1 MKTLIAIFIA
11 ATALVYTVG
20 DSFIEPAAKKG
31 GPGMMRSR
39 GPAAVAVELT
49 ELRTGQL
56 VDQAVFA
63 GSLTAK
69 SYFVVAP
76 KISGRLKE
84 LKVDI
89 GDEIINGEII
99 ATLDDEE
106 QAIALRQA
114 QADLDIAAANL
125 NESTGL
131 LEIAERELERVKTMR
146 KQQISS
152 EVEMENAQANYK
164 TRLARR
170 QVNKALLNQK
180 QAALEA
186 AKLRLSYTK
195 ISIPWS
201 GGSRKRFVA
210 ERFQQE
216 GAMLAANAP
225 LVSMI
230 DIATLTAEVDLVEKD
245 YFKVKPGLLAE
256 VEAEAIPNRIFPATV
271 TRVSPLLDKLSR
283 QARIELELENQDYEL
298 KPGMF
303 VKVRLI
309 YAVHSNTIIA
319 PNSALARRQDQEGV
333 FLVDEGTSL
342 AKFIQ
347 VQKGFTEGENFE
359 ILSPPI
365 SGKVVTL
372 GHHLLEDGSAVIIA
386 GASAPTSTQEK
397 QKSNKGKGK
406 GKDSAQSK
414 SGAK

>member
-1 MKTLIAIFIA
+1 MKTLIAVFIA
-11 ATALVYTVG
+11 AAALVYTVG
-20 DSFIEPAAKKG
+20 DGFMGPAAQKG
-31 GPGMMRSR
+31 GPRMMRGR

-49 ELRTGQL
+49 ELRTGRL

-84 LKVDI
+84 LKIDI

-106 QAIALRQA
+106 QALAVRQA
-114 QADLDIAAANL
+114 QADLDIADANL
-125 NESTGL
+125 NESAGL

-146 KQQISS
+146 KQKISS
-152 EVEMENAQANYK
+152 EVDMENAQANYK

-201 GGSRKRFVA
+201 GGSRKRLVA

-216 GAMLAANAP
+216 GSMLAANAP

-230 DIATLTAEVDLVEKD
+230 DIATLTAVVDLVEKD
-245 YFKVKPGLLAE
+245 YFKVTPGLFAE
-256 VEAEAIPNRIFPATV
+256 VEAEAIPNRLFPATV
-271 TRVSPLLDKLSR
+271 TRVSPLLDSFSR
-283 QARIELELENQDYEL
+283 QARVELELENSDYEL

-303 VKVRLI
+303 VRVRLI
-309 YAVHSNTIIA
+309 YEVHDNTIIA
-319 PNSALARRQDQEGV
+319 PNSALARRHDQEGV
-333 FLVDEGTSL
+333 FIVDEKTSL
-342 AKFIQ
+342 AKFVQ
-347 VQKGFTEGENFE
+347 VQKGFTEGDNFE

-372 GHHLLEDGSAVIIA
+372 GHHLLEDGSEVIIA
-386 GASAPTSTQEK
+386 GAPDPTSTPGK
-397 QKSNKGKGK
+397 QRLNKGKE
-406 GKDSAQSK
+406 KDSAQSK